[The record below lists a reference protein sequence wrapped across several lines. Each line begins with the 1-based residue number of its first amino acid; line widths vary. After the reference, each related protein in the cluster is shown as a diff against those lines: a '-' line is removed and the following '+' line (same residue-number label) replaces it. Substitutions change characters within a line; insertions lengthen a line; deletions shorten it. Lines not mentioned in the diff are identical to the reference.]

1 MLSAILHRE
10 EKAYRMFGVD
20 LGGDQQEIVAKR
32 QTCDQCLVEKT
43 WLKGSRLKCVIMSCL
58 R

>member
-32 QTCDQCLVEKT
+32 QTCDHALSQKR
-43 WLKGSRLKCVIMSCL
+43 G
-58 R
+58 